1 MTDIAKITI
10 LVLSTL
16 VLAGGIVGF
25 VRGKSKASLIAGV
38 VTSVLLDISFG
49 ISLSNEQTGLIMGDA
64 VTFVLLMIGSV
75 RFHKSKKYMPG
86 GLLMTLGSIGLAVI
100 TYALVKG

>member
-1 MTDIAKITI
+1 VTDIAKITI

-25 VRGKSKASLIAGV
+25 VKGKSKASLIAGV
-38 VTSVLLDISFG
+38 ATSVLLDISFG
-49 ISLSNEQTGLIMGDA
+49 ISLSSERTGLIMADV

-75 RFHKSKKYMPG
+75 RFHKTKRYMPG
-86 GLLMTLGSIGLAVI
+86 GMLMTLGSIGLAVI
-100 TYALVKG
+100 TFALVKG